1 LSRICAPIRWNDA
14 VASAQTLP
22 GNSPGLVSTPQAA
35 LALAAGLGESRIQG
49 RFKPTLPGNSLGLV
63 PTLPGR
69 VDCARVTPSSPTLL
83 PHGRRLRRERARQS
97 YRRVQGCCRRAEYCR
112 AALVTSE
119 RTTSTTA
126 LSTSATKSLFVKFV
140 SFVVHNPR
148 VRSPRPHIARI
159 DYDYEHRCAEHEH
172 DPVSLSVIFRGNP
185 WPPQHPLPR
194 QKPSRPSS
202 LRGKPPR
209 AIPPR
214 PHIARIDYDYEHRCA
229 EHEHDP
235 VSLSVIIR
243 VIPWPPRGATEPSTA
258 ALSTST
264 TSLSTSTTKS
274 LFVKFVSFVVIWR

>member
-148 VRSPRPHIARI
+148 APPPPPHIARV

-172 DPVSLSVIFRGNP
+172 DPVSLSVIFRVIP
-185 WPPQHPLPR
+185 WLPPRAL
-194 QKPSRPSS
+194 SS
-202 LRGKPPR
+202 PKYLRDLCELRGKPR
-209 AIPPR
+209 A
-214 PHIARIDYDYEHRCA
+214 
-229 EHEHDP
+229 
-235 VSLSVIIR
+235 
-243 VIPWPPRGATEPSTA
+243 PSP
-258 ALSTST
+258 
-264 TSLSTSTTKS
+264 
-274 LFVKFVSFVVIWR
+274 FP